1 MSLVNDPHAW
11 KTRKNKD
18 DELVQELRVTT
29 DSVSGTFS
37 PTGLTKGLLVTTM
50 TITDVAVKL
59 PLSALL
65 KRNAISIQNKGIE
78 MLYLGNANVTADSV
92 EGITSGWEVFA
103 KSYMNFDITD
113 DIEIYGICET
123 GKTVLIKILE
133 LA

>member
-50 TITDVAVKL
+50 TITDVATKI

-65 KRNAISIQNKGIE
+65 ERNAVSIQNKGAEI
-78 MLYLGNANVTADSV
+78 LYLGNSNVTADSV
-92 EGITSGWEVFA
+92 EGTTSGWEIYA
-103 KSYMNFDITD
+103 GSYMGFDITD
-113 DIEIYGICET
+113 AIDIYGICET
-123 GKTVLIKILE
+123 GKSVLIKILE